1 MRMVLAY
8 AVFGIL
14 GVMLG
19 TTAVD
24 LLVGSES
31 TIGALLWRIF

>member
-8 AVFGIL
+8 AIFGIL

-31 TIGALLWRIF
+31 TIGALFWRIF